1 MRDLIADLAAID
13 LESLPQ
19 ISLGTAVIAIFVTCA
34 ALILMRGLTRIFIG
48 SLVIA
53 ASAWVGFW
61 GWQTAPAI
69 GIHYAG
75 KPLLWLSVGWP
86 LLSGLLTFVVLRMLV
101 NFVVH
106 PFGKSSD
113 VPKSPINRAFG
124 LLFAVVPA
132 GLLCLVGA
140 MLLHHAGSIA
150 EVRHYAD
157 APQGDTGYS
166 KLIASLK
173 ASVET
178 AVPASWIKTLD
189 PSGDRARLTLA
200 KLISASAE
208 EQVPPKALIV
218 LQEPILRA
226 IVVDEKE
233 LRGLARDKRFGT
245 LLSHPYLEKALT
257 DPRVKKALDRLDLE

>member
-1 MRDLIADLAAID
+1 
-13 LESLPQ
+13 
-19 ISLGTAVIAIFVTCA
+19 
-34 ALILMRGLTRIFIG
+34 
-48 SLVIA
+48 
-53 ASAWVGFW
+53 
-61 GWQTAPAI
+61 
-69 GIHYAG
+69 
-75 KPLLWLSVGWP
+75 
-86 LLSGLLTFVVLRMLV
+86 
-101 NFVVH
+101 
-106 PFGKSSD
+106 
-113 VPKSPINRAFG
+113 
-124 LLFAVVPA
+124 
-132 GLLCLVGA
+132 
-140 MLLHHAGSIA
+140 
-150 EVRHYAD
+150 
-157 APQGDTGYS
+157 S

-208 EQVPPKALIV
+208 DQVPPKALIV